1 MRVVLDTNVIVS
13 AVRSPSGASAE
24 IVRRVLDGSLIA
36 AVTTALLLEYEAV
49 ATRPEHLRAAR
60 LSVAEVVFV
69 IDALSLMMEA
79 TAIRWRLR
87 PASPDP
93 DDDFVLEAAFNAR
106 ADVLVTANQRDLAAP
121 ATALGIRSLAP
132 GMLLYELRS
141 SP

>member
-1 MRVVLDTNVIVS
+1 MFRYANSDAPFTVVHDRHHLRNSRPSGLSAADVVL
-13 AVRSPSGASAE
+13 
-24 IVRRVLDGSLIA
+24 
-36 AVTTALLLEYEAV
+36 
-49 ATRPEHLRAAR
+49 
-60 LSVAEVVFV
+60 V
-69 IDALSLMMEA
+69 IDALALKMEA

-106 ADVLVTANQRDLAAP
+106 ADVLVTANQRDLATP